1 MFETPADVNALLERE
16 LELLRDAVVRE
27 ALARRLIV
35 PEYHLRAWDYG
46 AVDERYPC
54 WTVAKD
60 ASSDSAIVFSEHG
73 HGPHSPW
80 GLVSMSQ
87 LWFGMD
93 SGWFLRLEDAFVDS
107 AMSSDLPIWNVV
119 APDGIIVQ
127 SSLCFDEAFELRDRL
142 DRAERRYLHHVVYR
156 KLTPPGVP

>member
-1 MFETPADVNALLERE
+1 MVETPAQVQALLEQE
-16 LELLRDAVVRE
+16 LELLHDAVVRE

-46 AVDERYPC
+46 AVDEQYPC
-54 WTVAKD
+54 WTIAKD
-60 ASSDSAIVFSEHG
+60 ASSDSALVFSEHG

-80 GLVSMSQ
+80 GLVSTSH

-107 AMSSDLPIWNVV
+107 AMSSDLPIWNIV
-119 APDGIIVQ
+119 APDGTIVQ
-127 SSLCFDEAFELRDRL
+127 SSLRFDEAFELRDRL
-142 DRAERRYLHHVVYR
+142 DVTKPRPVHHVVYR
-156 KLTPPGVP
+156 NLPPVGVP

>member
-1 MFETPADVNALLERE
+1 MVETPAQVQALLEQE
-16 LELLRDAVVRE
+16 LELLHDAVVRD
-27 ALARRLIV
+27 ALARSLIV

-46 AVDERYPC
+46 AVGEQYTC

-60 ASSDSAIVFSEHG
+60 ASSDSALVFSEHG

-80 GLVSMSQ
+80 GLVSMSK

-107 AMSSDLPIWNVV
+107 AMSSDLPIWNIVT
-119 APDGIIVQ
+119 PDGTIVQ
-127 SSLCFDEAFELRDRL
+127 SSLRFDEAFELRDRL
-142 DRAERRYLHHVVYR
+142 DVTKPRPVHHVVYR
-156 KLTPPGVP
+156 NLPRAGVP